1 MKRPVLLF
9 SALALALGA
18 QAQTYYG
25 NGYTIVE
32 SGEVNDRLSG
42 LDAMVFK
49 TIDAYS
55 VQEGLEQLLQGSG
68 WALAGADNADPQ
80 IWRLYRQ
87 PWPDNKRSINPM
99 PLARALSWVAGD
111 GWSLVV
117 DPVNRLVSFEVN
129 VRYAERPAPVA
140 ATVANTPADNA
151 PLTASGTTRVSPSPY
166 DPYASSVSYA
176 ASPSY
181 TASHTA
187 TSAAYGGSFPND
199 SYVASPQAV
208 LLPPPAG
215 DYHDSTFNTPPPRKS
230 VREASA
236 LRPATTRLADLKTVS
251 PGTDAEKS
259 GKATA
264 GKKAR
269 KSATGT
275 TPALLPVSTGEKTAT
290 RSKTVAPANASEHTA
305 IPVSGKKIAATA
317 TGKKTT
323 STADAGRKTATTP
336 ATEKTATAATTT
348 DQKATTTTPTGKTA
362 TTPAATASKAAP
374 AAATDTK
381 AAAKPAT
388 EAKAANPDK
397 PPSATPTQATTSST
411 PPAPAAHTPNAT
423 SGENHP

>member
-1 MKRPVLLF
+1 MTRPVLLF

-32 SGEVNDRLSG
+32 QGTVDDRLSG

-99 PLARALSWVAGD
+99 PLSQALSWVAGD

-129 VRYAERPAPVA
+129 ARYAARPAPTA
-140 ATVANTPADNA
+140 ATVANAPAA
-151 PLTASGTTRVSPSPY
+151 PTDTVPPVSGTTRVSPSPY
-166 DPYASSVSYA
+166 DPYATSVSYA
-176 ASPSY
+176 DSPSFS
-181 TASHTA
+181 ASHSTA
-187 TSAAYGGSFPND
+187 GYGGSFSD
-199 SYVASPQAV
+199 SSYVASPHAV
-208 LLPPPAG
+208 LLTPPAG
-215 DYHDSTFNTPPPRKS
+215 DDDNDTLTAPPPRKS
-230 VREASA
+230 VREVTA

-251 PGTDAEKS
+251 PGAGMEKS
-259 GKATA
+259 GKTAT
-264 GKKAR
+264 KKAR
-269 KSATGT
+269 KAATGD
-275 TPALLPVSTGEKTAT
+275 TPAWLPVSTDGKTVT
-290 RSKTVAPANASEHTA
+290 RSKTAVPATARTAASA
-305 IPVSGKKIAATA
+305 SDKKAAATTA
-317 TGKKTT
+317 TENKTVT
-323 STADAGRKTATTP
+323 TADAGRKTATTP

-348 DQKATTTTPTGKTA
+348 DQNATTTTPTGKTA

-381 AAAKPAT
+381 APAKPAT
-388 EAKAANPDK
+388 DAKAATPDK
-397 PPSATPTQATTSST
+397 QSPATQATTSAT
-411 PPAPAAHTPNAT
+411 PPAPAANTPNTT

>member
-87 PWPDNKRSINPM
+87 PWPDNKRTLNPM
-99 PLARALSWVAGD
+99 PLSQALKWVAGD

-117 DPVNRLVSFEVN
+117 DPVNRLVSFEIN
-129 VRYAERPAPVA
+129 ARYVARPTPAA
-140 ATVANTPADNA
+140 ATVANAPADGA
-151 PLTASGTTRVSPSPY
+151 PLTAGGTTRVSPSPY
-166 DPYASSVSYA
+166 DPYATSVSYA
-176 ASPSY
+176 DSPSFS
-181 TASHTA
+181 ASHSTA
-187 TSAAYGGSFPND
+187 AGYGGSFSD
-199 SYVASPQAV
+199 SSYVASPHAL

-215 DYHDSTFNTPPPRKS
+215 DDYNDTLTAPPPRKS
-230 VREASA
+230 VREVTA

-275 TPALLPVSTGEKTAT
+275 TPALLPVSTGEKTAS
-290 RSKTVAPANASEHTA
+290 RSKTATP
-305 IPVSGKKIAATA
+305 ATA
-317 TGKKTT
+317 TATARTAASTSGTKAAATTATEKKTAPN
-323 STADAGRKTATTP
+323 ADAARKTATTP
-336 ATEKTATAATTT
+336 ATEKAATATRKTATA
-348 DQKATTTTPTGKTA
+348 
-362 TTPAATASKAAP
+362 PAATESKAAAP
-374 AAATDTK
+374 AAVTDTK
-381 AAAKPAT
+381 AAAKPAA

-397 PPSATPTQATTSST
+397 PPSATQTQATTSST
-411 PPAPAAHTPNAT
+411 PPAPAANTPNAT

>member
-275 TPALLPVSTGEKTAT
+275 TPALLPVSTGEKTAS
-290 RSKTVAPANASEHTA
+290 RSKTATP
-305 IPVSGKKIAATA
+305 ATA
-317 TGKKTT
+317 TARTAASTSGTKAAVTTATEKKTAPN
-323 STADAGRKTATTP
+323 ADAARKTATTP
-336 ATEKTATAATTT
+336 ATEKAATATRKTATA
-348 DQKATTTTPTGKTA
+348 
-362 TTPAATASKAAP
+362 PAATESKAAAP

-411 PPAPAAHTPNAT
+411 PPAPAANTPNAT

>member
-1 MKRPVLLF
+1 MTRPVLLF

-32 SGEVNDRLSG
+32 QGTVDDRLSG

-99 PLARALSWVAGD
+99 PLSQALSWVAGD

-129 VRYAERPAPVA
+129 ARYAARPAPTA
-140 ATVANTPADNA
+140 ATVANAPAA
-151 PLTASGTTRVSPSPY
+151 PTDTVPPVSGTTRVSPSPY
-166 DPYASSVSYA
+166 DPYATSVSYA
-176 ASPSY
+176 DSPSY
-181 TASHTA
+181 GASHSTA
-187 TSAAYGGSFPND
+187 AGYGVSFQD
-199 SYVASPQAV
+199 SNYVASPHAI
-208 LLPPPAG
+208 LLTPPAG
-215 DYHDSTFNTPPPRKS
+215 DDYNDTLTAPPPRKS
-230 VREASA
+230 VREVTA

-275 TPALLPVSTGEKTAT
+275 TPALLPVSTGEKTAS
-290 RSKTVAPANASEHTA
+290 RSKTATP
-305 IPVSGKKIAATA
+305 ATA
-317 TGKKTT
+317 TATARTAASTSGTKAAATTATEKKTAPN
-323 STADAGRKTATTP
+323 ADAARKTATTP
-336 ATEKTATAATTT
+336 ATEKAATATRKTATA
-348 DQKATTTTPTGKTA
+348 
-362 TTPAATASKAAP
+362 PAATESKAAAP
-374 AAATDTK
+374 AAVTDTK
-381 AAAKPAT
+381 AAAKPAA

-397 PPSATPTQATTSST
+397 PPSATQTQATTSST
-411 PPAPAAHTPNAT
+411 PPAPAANTPNAT

>member
-87 PWPDNKRSINPM
+87 PWPDNKRTLNPM
-99 PLARALSWVAGD
+99 PLSQALKWVAGD

-117 DPVNRLVSFEVN
+117 DPVNRLVSFEIN
-129 VRYAERPAPVA
+129 ARYVARPTPAA
-140 ATVANTPADNA
+140 ATVANAPADNA
-151 PLTASGTTRVSPSPY
+151 PLTAGGTTRVSPSPY
-166 DPYASSVSYA
+166 DPYATSVSYA
-176 ASPSY
+176 DSPSFS
-181 TASHTA
+181 ASHSTA
-187 TSAAYGGSFPND
+187 AGYGGSFSD
-199 SYVASPQAV
+199 SSYVASPHAV

-275 TPALLPVSTGEKTAT
+275 TPALLPVSTGEKTAS
-290 RSKTVAPANASEHTA
+290 RSKTATP
-305 IPVSGKKIAATA
+305 ATA
-317 TGKKTT
+317 TATARTAASTSGTKAAATTATEKKTAPN
-323 STADAGRKTATTP
+323 ADAARKTATTP
-336 ATEKTATAATTT
+336 ATEKAATATRKTATA
-348 DQKATTTTPTGKTA
+348 
-362 TTPAATASKAAP
+362 PAATESKAAAP
-374 AAATDTK
+374 AAVTDTK
-381 AAAKPAT
+381 AAAKPAA

-397 PPSATPTQATTSST
+397 PPSATQTQATTSST

>member
-1 MKRPVLLF
+1 MTRPVLLF

-25 NGYTIVE
+25 NGYTIIEKGTVD
-32 SGEVNDRLSG
+32 DRLSG

-99 PLARALSWVAGD
+99 PLSQALSWVAGD

-117 DPVNRLVSFEVN
+117 DPVNRLVSFEIN
-129 VRYAERPAPVA
+129 VRYAARPTPTA
-140 ATVANTPADNA
+140 ATVANAPADSA
-151 PLTASGTTRVSPSPY
+151 PLTATGTTRVNPSPY

-187 TSAAYGGSFPND
+187 TSAAYGGSFSD
-199 SYVASPQAV
+199 SSYVASPHAL
-208 LLPPPAG
+208 LLPPPTG
-215 DYHDSTFNTPPPRKS
+215 DDYNDTLTTPPPRKS
-230 VREASA
+230 VREVTA
-236 LRPATTRLADLKTVS
+236 LRPATTHLADLKTVS

-275 TPALLPVSTGEKTAT
+275 TPALLPVSTGEKTAS
-290 RSKTVAPANASEHTA
+290 RSKTATP
-305 IPVSGKKIAATA
+305 ATA
-317 TGKKTT
+317 TATARTAASASGTKATATTATENKTVT
-323 STADAGRKTATTP
+323 TADAARKTATTP
-336 ATEKTATAATTT
+336 ATEKATTATRKTATA
-348 DQKATTTTPTGKTA
+348 PTA
-362 TTPAATASKAAP
+362 TESKAAAP

-388 EAKAANPDK
+388 DAKAANPDK
-397 PPSATPTQATTSST
+397 PPSATPPQATTSST
-411 PPAPAAHTPNAT
+411 PPAPAAHTPNTT

>member
-275 TPALLPVSTGEKTAT
+275 TPALLPVSTGEKTAS
-290 RSKTVAPANASEHTA
+290 RSKTATP
-305 IPVSGKKIAATA
+305 ATA
-317 TGKKTT
+317 TARTAASTSGTKAAVTTATEKKTAPN
-323 STADAGRKTATTP
+323 ADAARKTATTP
-336 ATEKTATAATTT
+336 ATEKAATATRKTATA
-348 DQKATTTTPTGKTA
+348 
-362 TTPAATASKAAP
+362 PAATESKAAAP

-397 PPSATPTQATTSST
+397 TPSATPTQATTSST

>member
-176 ASPSY
+176 DSPSFS
-181 TASHTA
+181 ASHSTA
-187 TSAAYGGSFPND
+187 GYGGSFSD
-199 SYVASPQAV
+199 GSYVASPHAI
-208 LLPPPAG
+208 LLTPPAG
-215 DYHDSTFNTPPPRKS
+215 DDYNDTLTAPPPRKS
-230 VREASA
+230 VREVTA
-236 LRPATTRLADLKTVS
+236 LRPATTRLSDLKTVS
-251 PGTDAEKS
+251 PGAGVEKS

-275 TPALLPVSTGEKTAT
+275 TPALLPVSTGEKTAS
-290 RSKTVAPANASEHTA
+290 RSKTATP
-305 IPVSGKKIAATA
+305 ATA
-317 TGKKTT
+317 TARTAASTSGTKAAVTTATEKKTAPN
-323 STADAGRKTATTP
+323 ADAARKTATTP
-336 ATEKTATAATTT
+336 ATEKAATATRKTATA
-348 DQKATTTTPTGKTA
+348 
-362 TTPAATASKAAP
+362 PAATESKAAAP

-388 EAKAANPDK
+388 DAKAANPDK

-411 PPAPAAHTPNAT
+411 PPAPAAHTPNTT
-423 SGENHP
+423 SGESHP

>member
-187 TSAAYGGSFPND
+187 TPAAYGGSFPND

-275 TPALLPVSTGEKTAT
+275 TPALLPVSTGEKTAS
-290 RSKTVAPANASEHTA
+290 RSKTATP
-305 IPVSGKKIAATA
+305 ATA
-317 TGKKTT
+317 TARTAASTSGTKAAVTTATEKKTAPN
-323 STADAGRKTATTP
+323 ADAARKTATTP
-336 ATEKTATAATTT
+336 ATEKAATATRKTATA
-348 DQKATTTTPTGKTA
+348 
-362 TTPAATASKAAP
+362 PAATESKAAAP

>member
-187 TSAAYGGSFPND
+187 TPAAYGGSFPND

-275 TPALLPVSTGEKTAT
+275 TPALLPVSTDEKTAS
-290 RSKTVAPANASEHTA
+290 RSKTATP
-305 IPVSGKKIAATA
+305 ATA
-317 TGKKTT
+317 TATARTAASTSGTKAAATTATEKKTAPN
-323 STADAGRKTATTP
+323 ADAARKTATTP
-336 ATEKTATAATTT
+336 ATEKAATATRKTATA
-348 DQKATTTTPTGKTA
+348 
-362 TTPAATASKAAP
+362 PAATESKAAP
-374 AAATDTK
+374 AATTDTK
-381 AAAKPAT
+381 AVAKPAT
-388 EAKAANPDK
+388 DAKAAKPDK
-397 PPSATPTQATTSST
+397 PPSATPPQATTSST
-411 PPAPAAHTPNAT
+411 PPAPAANTSNAT

>member
-215 DYHDSTFNTPPPRKS
+215 DYHDSTFNTPPSRKS

-251 PGTDAEKS
+251 PGTDTEKS

-275 TPALLPVSTGEKTAT
+275 TPALLPVSTGEKTAS
-290 RSKTVAPANASEHTA
+290 RSKTATP
-305 IPVSGKKIAATA
+305 ATA
-317 TGKKTT
+317 T
-323 STADAGRKTATTP
+323 
-336 ATEKTATAATTT
+336 ATARTAASASGT
-348 DQKATTTTPTGKTA
+348 KAT
-362 TTPAATASKAAP
+362 
-374 AAATDTK
+374 
-381 AAAKPAT
+381 AKPAT

>member
-25 NGYTIVE
+25 NGYTIIEKGTVD
-32 SGEVNDRLSG
+32 DRLSG

-140 ATVANTPADNA
+140 VTVANTPADNA

-187 TSAAYGGSFPND
+187 TPAAYGGSFPND

-251 PGTDAEKS
+251 PGTDTEKS

-275 TPALLPVSTGEKTAT
+275 TPALLPVSTGEKTAS
-290 RSKTVAPANASEHTA
+290 RSKTATP
-305 IPVSGKKIAATA
+305 ATA
-317 TGKKTT
+317 TATARTAASASGTKATVTTATENKTVT
-323 STADAGRKTATTP
+323 TADAGRKTATTP
-336 ATEKTATAATTT
+336 ATEKATTATRKTATA
-348 DQKATTTTPTGKTA
+348 
-362 TTPAATASKAAP
+362 PAAT
-374 AAATDTK
+374 D
-381 AAAKPAT
+381 
-388 EAKAANPDK
+388 AKAATPDK
-397 PPSATPTQATTSST
+397 QSAATQATTSAT
-411 PPAPAAHTPNAT
+411 PPAPAAHTPNTT
-423 SGENHP
+423 SGESHP

>member
-1 MKRPVLLF
+1 MTRPVLLF

-25 NGYTIVE
+25 NGYTIIEKGTVD
-32 SGEVNDRLSG
+32 DRLSG

-99 PLARALSWVAGD
+99 PLSQALAWVAGD

-129 VRYAERPAPVA
+129 ARYAARPAPTA
-140 ATVANTPADNA
+140 ATVANAPADGA
-151 PLTASGTTRVSPSPY
+151 PLTAGGTTRVSPSPY

-187 TSAAYGGSFPND
+187 TPAAYGGSFPND

-275 TPALLPVSTGEKTAT
+275 TPALLPVSTGEKTAS
-290 RSKTVAPANASEHTA
+290 RSKTATP
-305 IPVSGKKIAATA
+305 ATA
-317 TGKKTT
+317 TATARTAASASGTKATVTTATENKTVT
-323 STADAGRKTATTP
+323 TADAGRKTATTP
-336 ATEKTATAATTT
+336 ATEKATTATRKTATA
-348 DQKATTTTPTGKTA
+348 
-362 TTPAATASKAAP
+362 PAATESKAAAP
-374 AAATDTK
+374 AATTDTK
-381 AAAKPAT
+381 AVAKPAT
-388 EAKAANPDK
+388 DAKAAKPDK
-397 PPSATPTQATTSST
+397 PPSATPPQATTSAT
-411 PPAPAAHTPNAT
+411 PPAPAAHTPNTT